1 MTIATIVAA
10 PYVALAFHDAAI
22 QTVLRAIAPLFL
34 LQSAGQTS
42 TALLKRNLSFQAVQ
56 KAHVSSYLFGYL
68 VIGLPAAYLG
78 AGVWSLVAAQLGQAM
93 LYSVQV
99 YACIRHSLRP
109 CLDRSGRRLLRFGS
123 TITSANIVNWSIINL
138 DNAFVGHTFGSRS
151 LGLYSR
157 AFNLASIPA
166 EGIVSSCQQVLFA
179 SCSRAGDD
187 IARIRRAYLAVVAA
201 MATITLPLFWS
212 MAACAP
218 SVVDGLYGTRWTE
231 AIPLFRPLAIATPLY
246 ALMALAGPIL
256 AATDHVKREL
266 GTQALSLM
274 VAAVAFAISARY
286 SPAAVAWAVV
296 FAYAFRY
303 WAATVPTLRLL
314 AIGWR
319 DIARVLAGPIAAAA
333 VTVCVVF
340 TAHWVATY
348 HGVQPL
354 LLVAGLGLAG
364 VVTLCVLLAL
374 AGDRILPPEL
384 VGPLTHVS
392 AKLPRSLARALDTI
406 AARQAFRLEQQA
418 LRARSRPVRDGGHQT
433 VPESANQGNSRA

>member
-1 MTIATIVAA
+1 MMSATIIAA

-34 LQSAGQTS
+34 LQSLGQTS
-42 TALLKRNLSFQAVQ
+42 TALLKRNLTFQPVQ
-56 KAHVSSYLFGYL
+56 KAYVSSYLFGFL

-78 AGVWSLVAAQLGQAM
+78 AGVWSLVSAKLGQG
-93 LYSVQV
+93 LCYSVQV
-99 YACIRHSLRP
+99 YAHVQHSMMP
-109 CLDRSGRRLLRFGS
+109 CLDRAGMRLLRFGS
-123 TITSANIVNWSIINL
+123 TITSANIVNWSISNL
-138 DNAFVGHTFGSRS
+138 DNVLVGHVFGSTG

-157 AFNLASIPA
+157 AFNLVSVPA
-166 EGIVSSCQQVLFA
+166 DGIVSTCQQVLFA
-179 SCSRAGDD
+179 SCSRAGDQ

-201 MATITLPLFWS
+201 IAIITLPLFWS

-218 SVVDGLYGTRWTE
+218 SIVAGLYGTRWME
-231 AIPLFRPLAIATPLY
+231 AIPLFRLLAVAIPLH

-256 AATDHVKREL
+256 TATDHVEREL
-266 GTQALSLM
+266 RTQALSLL

-286 SPAAVAWAVV
+286 SLEAVAWAVV

-319 DIARVLAGPIAAAA
+319 DVGRVLAGPIAATA

-340 TAHWVATY
+340 TGHWVASY
-348 HGVQPL
+348 HGIQPL
-354 LLVAGLGLAG
+354 FLAVGLGLTGA
-364 VVTLCVLLAL
+364 VTLCVLLVL

-384 VGPLTHVS
+384 VNLLTHVS
-392 AKLPRSLARALDTI
+392 TNLPRSLVRALNTI
-406 AARQAFRLEQQA
+406 AARQAFRLEQQDTEERREA
-418 LRARSRPVRDGGHQT
+418 KVSRSVLEQR
-433 VPESANQGNSRA
+433 